1 MQQKFMNKAT
11 AGKKD
16 INNEIFMN
24 YFNYQHT
31 LFLVKDLISAKQDKN
46 QKIVSNVNDGLI
58 DFTNDIDRK
67 EIPENQV
74 LKK

>member
-1 MQQKFMNKAT
+1 MNKVT
-11 AGKKD
+11 ADKKD
-16 INNEIFMN
+16 INNEIFIN
-24 YFNYQHT
+24 YFNHQGT

-58 DFTNDIDRK
+58 DLRNDIDRK

-74 LKK
+74 PQK

>member
-1 MQQKFMNKAT
+1 MNKVT
-11 AGKKD
+11 ADKKD
-16 INNEIFMN
+16 IHNEIFIN
-24 YFNYQHT
+24 YFNYQGT

-58 DFTNDIDRK
+58 DLRNDIDRK

-74 LKK
+74 PQK